1 MYRMSAAWMIDELDF
16 AGPEHLDPGFVTGY
30 EQKQG
35 NPDPT
40 ADLDVLAAHGVGLTS
55 TVVDLGAGTGIFA
68 LAAARRF
75 GHVIAVHVSPAMLRV
90 VRDRATAAGLENLEC
105 VQAGFLSYQH
115 AGAPV
120 DAVYTRNALHHLPDF
135 WKGLALVRMAAMMRT
150 GGVLR
155 LHDIIYDFKP
165 LEAETVLAGWLDGA
179 SADPAR
185 GTRGRTSRRT
195 SEMNTA
201 RSGGCLNRC
210 SCQVASKS
218 RMRTSEAPFMARTR
232 ALGRGSRPV
241 RRDPIRTLR

>member
-1 MYRMSAAWMIDELDF
+1 MIDELDF
-16 AGPEHLDPGFVTGY
+16 AGPEHLDPAFVTGY

-75 GHVIAVHVSPAMLRV
+75 GHVIAVDVSPAMLRV
-90 VRDRATAAGLENLEC
+90 VRERATAAGLENLDC
-105 VQAGFLSYQH
+105 IQAGFLSYQH

-120 DAVYTRNALHHLPDF
+120 DAVFTRNALHHLPDF

-150 GGVLR
+150 GGVMR
-155 LHDIIYDFKP
+155 LHDIIYDFQA

-185 GTRGRTSRRT
+185 GYTREDFATHI
-195 SEMNTA
+195 EMNTA
-201 RSGGCLNRC
+201 RSGGCWNRC
-210 SCQVASKS
+210 WCQVASKS
-218 RMRTSEAPFMARTR
+218 RRQPSEVPFTARIR
-232 ALGRGSRPV
+232 ASSAESGCQM
-241 RRDPIRTLR
+241 